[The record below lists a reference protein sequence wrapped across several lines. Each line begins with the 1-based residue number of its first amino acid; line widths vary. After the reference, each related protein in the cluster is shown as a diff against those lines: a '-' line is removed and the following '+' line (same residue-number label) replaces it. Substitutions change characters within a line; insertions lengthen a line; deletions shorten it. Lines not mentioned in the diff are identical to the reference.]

1 MKTISRLFWKLFH
14 VNKSLLVMY
23 LEMSN
28 NLSFFFFLRCY
39 SSKFR
44 FTEWK
49 SEFPGLQN
57 GNQNFPVY
65 RMEIRISRFMESK
78 SEFPGLRNGKKENF
92 QFSFLYLEKKS
103 SFHSRKRKISSFH
116 YSGIIPEC
124 HFMKTFR
131 GLFHLQNDYFFAGKM
146 KFWNVSSNHYKNA
159 WTIENIKF
167 Y

>member
-1 MKTISRLFWKLFH
+1 MLLGQVKMKTISRLFWKLFH

-28 NLSFFFFLRCY
+28 NLSFFFFLRYY

-65 RMEIRISRFMESK
+65 GMEK
-78 SEFPGLRNGKKENF
+78 NENF
-92 QFSFLYLEKKS
+92 QFSFLYLGKKS

-116 YSGIIPEC
+116 SLWNYPRMSLYENISRIIP
-124 HFMKTFR
+124 FTKWNFGTSLVITTKTHE
-131 GLFHLQNDYFFAGKM
+131 L
-146 KFWNVSSNHYKNA
+146 
-159 WTIENIKF
+159 
-167 Y
+167 

>member
-65 RMEIRISRFMESK
+65 GMEK
-78 SEFPGLRNGKKENF
+78 NENF

>member
-1 MKTISRLFWKLFH
+1 MLLGQVKMKTISRLFWKLFH

-23 LEMSN
+23 LKMSN

-65 RMEIRISRFMESK
+65 GM
-78 SEFPGLRNGKKENF
+78 
-92 QFSFLYLEKKS
+92 EKK
-103 SFHSRKRKISSFH
+103 KISSFH
-116 YSGIIPEC
+116 SFTWKKNLVSILESGKYPVFIHSGIIPEC

-131 GLFHLQNDYFFAGKM
+131 GLFHLQNE
-146 KFWNVSSNHYKNA
+146 
-159 WTIENIKF
+159 ILERL
-167 Y
+167 

>member
-116 YSGIIPEC
+116 SLWNYPRMSLYENISRIIP
-124 HFMKTFR
+124 FTKWLFFR
-131 GLFHLQNDYFFAGKM
+131 
-146 KFWNVSSNHYKNA
+146 WKNE
-159 WTIENIKF
+159 ILERL
-167 Y
+167 